1 MPIIE
6 NMPADEY
13 FAADAASNSGLKLI
27 RRSPAHYLHGKKGS
41 TPNLERGS
49 ARHMLILEPEKFK
62 THYYIAECDNRTR
75 AEFKGLA
82 KDVGADRVLPRGE
95 LESML
100 LAREGA
106 MRNSR
111 FRKMVESPGRTELSV
126 FTTDPVTGLALKCR
140 FDWKG
145 DGFSALDLKSTTDAR
160 PEAFEK
166 VITSMEYDSAVAF
179 YAFVWEIET
188 GEKIDCSRHF
198 PLAALENDAPNCLVM
213 HDLDE
218 IALMRGRKLF
228 REALNTMAECINTGV
243 WGGYKEESV
252 TSSITAWEQN
262 KLMEE
267 IDGGF
272 SE

>member
-6 NMPADEY
+6 NMPAEEY
-13 FAADAASNSGLKLI
+13 FSVDAASNSGLKLI
-27 RRSPAHYLHGKKGS
+27 RRSPAHFKQGGKGS
-41 TPNLERGS
+41 TPNMERGS
-49 ARHMLILEPEKFK
+49 ARHMCILEPEKFGK
-62 THYYIAECDNRTR
+62 YYHIAECDNRTR
-75 AEFKGLA
+75 SEFKGLA

-95 LESML
+95 LASILES
-100 LAREGA
+100 REGA

-145 DGFSALDLKSTTDAR
+145 DSFAAMDLKSTTDAR
-160 PEAFEK
+160 EDAFSK
-166 VITSMEYDSAVAF
+166 VITALEYDSAVAF

-198 PLAALENDAPNCLVM
+198 PLAALENDAPNCLIM

-228 REALNTMAECINTGV
+228 REALNTMAECLNTGV
-243 WGGYKEESV
+243 WGGYQEESV
-252 TSSITAWEQN
+252 INSITSWEQN
-262 KLMEE
+262 KLLEDME
-267 IDGGF
+267 GVL
-272 SE
+272 